1 VSSYYGELYVGK
13 IGLTGLWFVENL
25 YVSDEE
31 EMKSLDLFY
40 AKNQSIWLDLEI
52 LGRTISKMFFKVEQ

>member
-52 LGRTISKMFFKVEQ
+52 WDELFQKFF